1 MKFMGIDLGDVKS
14 TLSNVGNWNNVVQQF
29 DSLKKK
35 NDVLE
40 DDILAAPYDYSYD
53 CGWNAAIDHC
63 SDIVKKVFSDA
74 Q

>member
-40 DDILAAPYDYSYD
+40 DDIIAHQKTPSLQYQNND
-53 CGWNAAIDHC
+53 
-63 SDIVKKVFSDA
+63 